1 MPGDGDLLELPH
13 EGRELSSNK
22 NTRTGGSAE
31 SSRDTWGMCETA
43 CGRRVVPARMILA
56 GAAGRTN
63 RRVAQPAVAS
73 SLLTRSASQVRGQ
86 VAHVSSG
93 RSV

>member
-1 MPGDGDLLELPH
+1 MPGDGDALELPL

-31 SSRDTWGMCETA
+31 SSRDAWGSCETSS
-43 CGRRVVPARMILA
+43 GRRVIPARTILA
-56 GAAGRTN
+56 GATGRPDPQ
-63 RRVAQPAVAS
+63 VAQPAVAS
-73 SLLTRSASQVRGQ
+73 NLLTRSVSQVRGQ